1 MTLKLCRTIHEQDAV
16 QLGSDCGITIGSVQ
30 VDCCRHTTSPC
41 DVTRQL
47 LIVGA
52 FFMTLNMR
60 SIWPTSNALFRGIY
74 LKFNDDLFWD
84 VL

>member
-1 MTLKLCRTIHEQDAV
+1 MTLNFCRTIHEQDAV
-16 QLGSDCGITIGSVQ
+16 QLGTDCGITIGSVQ

-60 SIWPTSNALFRGIY
+60 SIWPTSNALFHGIY
-74 LKFNDDLFWD
+74 LKFIDDLFWD